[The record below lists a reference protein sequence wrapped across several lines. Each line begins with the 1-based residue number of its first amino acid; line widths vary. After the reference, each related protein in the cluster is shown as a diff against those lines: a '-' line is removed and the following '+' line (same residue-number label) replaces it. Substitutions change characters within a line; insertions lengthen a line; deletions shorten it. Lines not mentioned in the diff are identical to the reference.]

1 MNIRYKVYYKTPG
14 EEDVRWPT
22 SWKDALPHKRIR
34 ASSEE
39 KAMEI
44 FKTKYPGLIPVLAS
58 LY

>member
-1 MNIRYKVYYKTPG
+1 MNIRYKVYYHEPS
-14 EEDVRWPT
+14 EEDINPT

-44 FKTKYPGLIPVLAS
+44 FKTKHPGLIPVFAS
-58 LY
+58 IY